1 MNTSDEYQTQVIN
14 FINNEIK
21 QIKNKLYVNNNE
33 EKENEKIL
41 VDERT
46 KMKERIQFFQES
58 LHINTNN
65 NIQSTIDYL
74 FNTTNNNIT
83 HWEAENIKFEDS
95 LKEVTK
101 ICKIEE
107 DKLKAVQKE
116 YDFAKGKTNSND
128 VDPKLAKQL
137 PILKAEID
145 GFKKKLPLLRS
156 DVQKAKEKEVYS
168 IKKIEELKKDIK
180 YFTKNLIKEESH
192 SKEPEKIN
200 TNLDIKLNNEQSQ
213 IQYKD
218 EESLLPKL
226 NDLGNKNGCWLC
238 GDDQECTCDND

>member
-101 ICKIEE
+101 ICKIE
-107 DKLKAVQKE
+107 
-116 YDFAKGKTNSND
+116 DFG
-128 VDPKLAKQL
+128 
-137 PILKAEID
+137 
-145 GFKKKLPLLRS
+145 
-156 DVQKAKEKEVYS
+156 
-168 IKKIEELKKDIK
+168 
-180 YFTKNLIKEESH
+180 
-192 SKEPEKIN
+192 
-200 TNLDIKLNNEQSQ
+200 
-213 IQYKD
+213 
-218 EESLLPKL
+218 
-226 NDLGNKNGCWLC
+226 
-238 GDDQECTCDND
+238 